1 MAGIRP
7 EEVQKRF
14 DRLTEIF
21 GGIVEH
27 ADAQASWRCP
37 YRDRHD
43 LCTAKFH
50 CRNQSPAAPA
60 REETAGEG
68 DLTCSHDGRFDY
80 RSAWESDP
88 RTGERARQRL
98 ETIRE
103 RAAEGRQGRRAPR
116 R

>member
-1 MAGIRP
+1 MTGIPP

-21 GGIVEH
+21 GEIVNH

-50 CRNQSPAAPA
+50 CRNQTAAPA
-60 REETAGEG
+60 GESTADG
-68 DLTCSHDGRFDY
+68 DLSCSHDGSFDY
-80 RSAWESDP
+80 RNAWESDP
-88 RTGERARQRL
+88 RTEERARRRI

-103 RAAEGRQGRRAPR
+103 RAAEGRQGRRGPGR
-116 R
+116 

>member
-1 MAGIRP
+1 MTGVRP
-7 EEVQKRF
+7 EEVQERF

-50 CRNQSPAAPA
+50 CRNQTPADGDA
-60 REETAGEG
+60 TDG
-68 DLTCSHDGRFDY
+68 DLSCSHDGRFDY

-88 RTGERARQRL
+88 RTGERARRRI

-103 RAAEGRQGRRAPR
+103 RAAEDRQGRRGPR

>member
-1 MAGIRP
+1 MAGVRP

-21 GGIVEH
+21 GDIVEH

-50 CRNQSPAAPA
+50 CKNQTPATGDAA
-60 REETAGEG
+60 DG
-68 DLTCSHDGRFDY
+68 DLSCSHDGRFDY

-88 RTGERARQRL
+88 RTGERARRRI

-103 RAAEGRQGRRAPR
+103 RASEGRQGRRGPR

>member
-1 MAGIRP
+1 MSGIRP

-21 GGIVEH
+21 GDIVQH
-27 ADAQASWRCP
+27 ADAQSSWRCP
-37 YRDRHD
+37 YRDRRD

-50 CRNQSPAAPA
+50 CRNQTAAAPA
-60 REETAGEG
+60 AAESAASG
-68 DLTCSHDGRFDY
+68 DLYCSHDGSFDY

-88 RTGERARQRL
+88 RTGERARRRI

-103 RAAEGRQGRRAPR
+103 RAAEGRQGRRGPR

>member
-1 MAGIRP
+1 MAEIRP

-50 CRNQSPAAPA
+50 CRNQTPAAGDA
-60 REETAGEG
+60 AGG
-68 DLTCSHDGRFDY
+68 DLSCSHDGRFDY
-80 RSAWESDP
+80 RNAWESDP
-88 RTGERARQRL
+88 RTGERARRRL
-98 ETIRE
+98 EAIRE
-103 RAAEGRQGRRAPR
+103 RAAEGRQGRRGPR

>member
-27 ADAQASWRCP
+27 ADLQASLRCP

-50 CRNQSPAAPA
+50 CKNQTPAGDAA
-60 REETAGEG
+60 DG
-68 DLTCSHDGRFDY
+68 DLSCSHDGRFDY

-88 RTGERARQRL
+88 RTGERARRRI

-103 RAAEGRQGRRAPR
+103 RAAEDRQGRRGPR